1 MEMSNRE
8 IALDYKNAAFPKKQI
23 KILAELNCTDCGE
36 IRRILRSEGIEVP
49 EPKKRKKKEEPEEP
63 EEAEEPVKEEP
74 EEEEEEERTMAAVL
88 EEKQKLPDSVKS
100 ILFKRIDELEKIIQD
115 ASKEYRE
122 LTTFMEGVVNE

>member
-36 IRRILRSEGIEVP
+36 IKRILRSEGIEVP
-49 EPKKRKKKEEPEEP
+49 EPKKRKKKEEPEET
-63 EEAEEPVKEEP
+63 EEA
-74 EEEEEEERTMAAVL
+74 EEEERTMAAVL

>member
-49 EPKKRKKKEEPEEP
+49 EPKKRKKKEEPEEA
-63 EEAEEPVKEEP
+63 EEA
-74 EEEEEEERTMAAVL
+74 EEEERTMAAVL

>member
-63 EEAEEPVKEEP
+63 EEP

>member
-63 EEAEEPVKEEP
+63 EEAEE
-74 EEEEEEERTMAAVL
+74 EERTMAAVL

>member
-36 IRRILRSEGIEVP
+36 IKRILRSEGIEVP
-49 EPKKRKKKEEPEEP
+49 EPKKRKKKEEPKEP
-63 EEAEEPVKEEP
+63 EEAEEP